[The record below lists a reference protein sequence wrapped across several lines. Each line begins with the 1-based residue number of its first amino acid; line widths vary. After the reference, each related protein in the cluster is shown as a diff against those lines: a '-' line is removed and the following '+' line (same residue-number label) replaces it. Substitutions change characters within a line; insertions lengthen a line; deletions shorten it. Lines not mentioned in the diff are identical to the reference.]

1 VPRPAADVLWPALF
15 ALAAALSFAGA
26 GICLRRAVQW
36 LPPPA
41 AAVLSVTFT
50 AAFVWIVTAF
60 TVPLDRLW
68 APESAFFLAAGFFA
82 PGLARLVYYTG
93 LARVGVARAT
103 ALVSTAPIFAVA
115 LAVATLGERMTP
127 ALAVGVAGVVAG
139 GVLLASRG
147 RDERAWRRRD
157 LVLPLLAALGF
168 ALRDIISRRGLM
180 SYPEPM
186 VAAAGATLASVVLM
200 WLLAATGMVKIRI
213 GRAAGLG
220 FLALSSVCESLAY
233 LTMWRA
239 MATAPVSLVSP
250 LVHAQPLFTILLA
263 MIFLRDV
270 ERLTWRVVV
279 ASLLMVAGVAFVLRA
294 G

>member
-1 VPRPAADVLWPALF
+1 VTFWPALF
-15 ALAAALSFAGA
+15 ALTAALSFAGA
-26 GICLRRAVQW
+26 GIFLRRAVQW
-36 LPPPA
+36 IEPPA

-50 AAFVWIVTAF
+50 TAFVWIVVAF
-60 TVPLDRLW
+60 TVPLERLW
-68 APESAFFLAAGFFA
+68 APEVALFVAAGLFA

-103 ALVSTAPIFAVA
+103 ALMSTAPIFAVL
-115 LAVATLGERMTP
+115 LAIATLGERLTP
-127 ALAVGVAGVVAG
+127 DLAAGVAGVVAG
-139 GVLLASRG
+139 GALLAYRSRDD
-147 RDERAWRRRD
+147 RTWRRRD

-200 WLLAATGMVKIRI
+200 WTLTGTGLVRIRATRP
-213 GRAAGLG
+213 AGLG
-220 FLALSSVCESLAY
+220 FLALSSACESLAY

-239 MATAPVSLVSP
+239 MATAPVSVVSP

-279 ASLLMVAGVAFVLRA
+279 ASLLVVAGVAFVLR
-294 G
+294 GR